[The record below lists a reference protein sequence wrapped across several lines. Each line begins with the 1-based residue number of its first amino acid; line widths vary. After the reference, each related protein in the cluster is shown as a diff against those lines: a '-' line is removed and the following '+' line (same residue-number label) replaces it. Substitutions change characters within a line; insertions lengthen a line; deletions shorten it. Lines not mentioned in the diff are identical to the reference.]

1 MKKLFV
7 ITLAIAV
14 SLFFYSCGN
23 DASSS
28 QETTPTPTSDP
39 APTST
44 PVPSKAVDD
53 HAGHD
58 HAGHDHAGHNHDKT
72 EIIKASPLSPFFGIW
87 KYTGSTNRGWF
98 KNDEWI
104 EFKRDMTFAY
114 GQNGKELGTGK
125 WFLENETN
133 YLTIDYGGEDKTKNE
148 HWRAQMNSPVLILIG
163 NTNITKSGEQVKMD
177 KVEERPGVKK

>member
-7 ITLAIAV
+7 ITITIAL
-14 SLFFYSCGN
+14 SLFLFSCGS
-23 DASSS
+23 DTSSS
-28 QETTPTPTSDP
+28 QEMESTPTETKV
-39 APTST
+39 AE
-44 PVPSKAVDD
+44 KHDD
-53 HAGHD
+53 HAGQD
-58 HAGHDHAGHNHDKT
+58 HAGHDHAGHNHDESAT
-72 EIIKASPLSPFFGIW
+72 VKASPLSPFFGIW
-87 KYTGSTNRGWF
+87 KYTGSTKRGWF

-114 GQNGKELGTGK
+114 GQDGKELGTGK

-133 YLTIDYGGEDKTKNE
+133 FLTIDYGEEDKSKNE